1 MKKRIL
7 AALLAALMLLAAG
20 CGGQSNK
27 ANSSV
32 RGGSGSFCVAV
43 GTEPDGFNP
52 FTAQAALSREFF
64 LLCYDPLWRV
74 GADYEPES
82 CLVESYDLSSD
93 GLTWTIRLH
102 RGVSF
107 ADEAHTPLTSADV
120 KFSYELFMQ
129 YGQNTDDFDGIR
141 SIDCPD
147 DYTVII
153 TTDFVKGDMMY
164 TEVPILPKAL
174 WSACSTAPASMDNT
188 AMVGTGPFVYQPVE
202 LGAGETQTEWR
213 FTARADYFAGRAYI
227 DELVFRCYD
236 LTTNASN
243 ALVDGLA
250 DACMDLTDVQLF
262 SLENEVGIETFEV
275 LGPNRGYCEL
285 VMNTASGALSDS
297 VVRDA
302 ILYAMDKESIYLMG
316 FGDVGQQEDAFIG
329 PRSPYHTDESD
340 RFTLD
345 PAQSAVLLAGSL
357 YQDYDGDGVLES
369 RDNTMELRFRLY
381 SGTEDSWATAAATVL
396 ARDLAELGFSIDWI
410 TLEPSELQS
419 RCRKGGDWDLC
430 LLSHEGS
437 IDPQDMA
444 ARYAGGRNLS
454 GWQSESFDSAYE
466 QLRHCLNK
474 EQRVELCRSLQRTVM
489 DSYPGTVVGYRST
502 VQAIRA
508 DKWTGY
514 GETTASLG
522 GLFGTGSYATY
533 MNLRLQGTEAAE
545 AEAES
550 EMESEMESEDM
561 PADFETDFAP
571 ATAVPLETSEER
583 SSVSLPQ

>member
-7 AALLAALMLLAAG
+7 AALCAAVMLLGAG

-27 ANSSV
+27 ANASAQ
-32 RGGSGSFCVAV
+32 GGSGCFCVAV

-52 FTAQAALSREFF
+52 FTASGALSREFF
-64 LLCYDPLWRV
+64 LLTYDPLWRV
-74 GADYEPES
+74 GADYEPVN
-82 CLVESYDLSSD
+82 CLVDSFDLSSD

-102 RGVSF
+102 QGVSF
-107 ADEAHTPLTSADV
+107 SDEAHTPLTSADV

-129 YGQNTDDFDGIR
+129 YGQNTADFDGIR

-164 TEVPILPKAL
+164 TEVPILPKTL
-174 WSACSTAPASMDNT
+174 WSACSTAPATMDNT

-202 LGAGETQTEWR
+202 LAPGETQTEWR
-213 FTARADYFAGRAYI
+213 FVARSDYFGGRAYI
-227 DELVFRCYD
+227 DELVFRWYD

-243 ALVDGLA
+243 ALLDGLA

-262 SLENEVGIETFEV
+262 SLENEIGIETFEV

-302 ILYAMDKESIYLMG
+302 ILYAMDKESIYSMG
-316 FGDVGQQEDAFIG
+316 FGDVGQQQDAFIG
-329 PRSPYHTDESD
+329 PLSPYHIDDTD

-345 PAQSAVLLAGSL
+345 PAQSAMLLAGSL
-357 YQDYDGDGVLES
+357 YQDYDGDDILES

-396 ARDLAELGFSIDWI
+396 ARDLAELGFEIEWV
-410 TLEPSELQS
+410 TLEPSELRS

-444 ARYAGGRNLS
+444 AYYANGANLS

-474 EQRVELCRSLQRTVM
+474 EQRVELCRSLQQTVM

-502 VQAIRA
+502 VQSIRA

-514 GETTASLG
+514 GEAVASLG
-522 GLFGTGSYATY
+522 GLFGTGSFATY
-533 MNLRLQGTEAAE
+533 MNVRLQGTEAAE
-545 AEAES
+545 SEAEAAP
-550 EMESEMESEDM
+550 EDM
-561 PADFETDFAP
+561 PTEFDGGADFAP
-571 ATAVPLETSEER
+571 ATAVPLEQNEE
-583 SSVSLPQ
+583 